1 MKTRNCLVAALVLL
15 FGATGIATATPLPTE
30 PVSLAEMTAPWLG
43 MLRSENAALRTAAGP
58 ALVDIVRKHPS
69 VAGDLVRGMAAE
81 KDGGVA
87 GEHERRLVTL
97 AKESP
102 TTVSAL
108 IGLIREPKTDYRA
121 RNFGVKVLSQIGSAA
136 ATPEFVEALAETHCP
151 VPHAFLRVLR
161 ALGKD
166 AIPVLTAGFRHANPT
181 IRMKTTIGL
190 RVMGRTDPVIQK
202 LFDALQAEAAQVQ
215 KLREGTSAERVA
227 AVAALAE
234 MARTSPGT
242 ATVLVNSLRNVVSDK
257 DVRAEAEN
265 RLTALGRESPEV
277 VAALVG
283 EIRNKDNR
291 RLWGLAMKVLPKV
304 GTTLNCKATV
314 DALGDHYCPVPH
326 IMQRILLAAGADAA
340 PVLAAALQDANPEI
354 RSAAEH
360 IVKRMPRPTPAATT
374 LSKP

>member
-1 MKTRNCLVAALVLL
+1 MKTRNCSIAALVLL
-15 FGATGIATATPLPTE
+15 FGAVGIATATPLPPE

-81 KDGGVA
+81 TDGAVV

-102 TTVSAL
+102 ATVSAL
-108 IGLIREPKTDYRA
+108 IGLIREPKTHYRA
-121 RNFGVKVLSQIGSAA
+121 RNFGVKVLSQVGPAA

-151 VPHAFLRVLR
+151 VPHAFLRVMR

-181 IRMKTTIGL
+181 IRMKATFGL
-190 RVMGRTDPVIQK
+190 RVMGRTDPAIQK
-202 LFDALQAEAAQVQ
+202 LFDALQAEGAQVQ
-215 KLREGTSAERVA
+215 KLRDGTSAERVA
-227 AVAALAE
+227 AVSALAE
-234 MARTSPGT
+234 IARTNPGT
-242 ATVLVNSLRNVVSDK
+242 ATVLVNSLRDNISDK
-257 DVRAEAEN
+257 DVRAEAVN

-277 VAALVG
+277 VAALVK

-291 RLWGLAMKVLPKV
+291 RLWGLAMTVLPKV
-304 GTTLNCKATV
+304 GTTLNCKETV
-314 DALGDHYCPVPH
+314 EALGDHYCPVPH
-326 IMQRILLAAGADAA
+326 IMQRILLAAGADAE
-340 PVLAAALQDANPEI
+340 PVLAAARKDANPEI
-354 RSAAEH
+354 RSAAER
-360 IVKRMPRPTPAATT
+360 ISQRMPKPTPAVTT
-374 LSKP
+374 LLNP